1 MLYADDIALLAPD
14 KASLQKMLDCL
25 HDWCS
30 RWKMLVNATKSQV
43 VHFRRG
49 PSVPRSDVVFK
60 CGEYIMQTVDR
71 YRYLGLIFTEFLD
84 LSVMSKAVALAA
96 TRALGLLIAKCK
108 AHGGVPF
115 RVFSELYDSLVQSI
129 LDYGASV

>member
-49 PSVPRSDVVFK
+49 PSVPRSAAVFK
-60 CGEYIMQTVDR
+60 CGEYIMQTVDI
-71 YRYLGLIFTEFLD
+71 GTDTLD
-84 LSVMSKAVALAA
+84 
-96 TRALGLLIAKCK
+96 
-108 AHGGVPF
+108 
-115 RVFSELYDSLVQSI
+115 
-129 LDYGASV
+129 